1 MRASTVHPSPVDR
14 LSRVLASAATLFAVS
29 LLAALGPACAPAAQ
43 PGGQAERPAE
53 ADLSAIPP
61 GFEGLNPTLWVQT
74 SVEYRGLASQ
84 AYLLAREALDEA
96 LADPSW
102 TAALEQ
108 TEAYSELPAAVIL
121 DIDETVLD
129 NSYYQARLT
138 IEGMPYAPPSW
149 DEWVQESA
157 APPVPGAVA
166 FCQYA
171 ASRGVTVF
179 FVTNRGA
186 HLEEATRA
194 NLEHYDFPFQ
204 EGVDTLL
211 LRGERPGWGSSDKGS
226 RRTEVAAGYRIL
238 LLIGDNMGDFV
249 SAAHGTV
256 AERQAFAEQHASW
269 FGTRWITLPN
279 PQYGSWEGAV
289 LDFDFS
295 QSLQQ
300 QRRVKIDALDPLR

>member
-1 MRASTVHPSPVDR
+1 MRAITAHPSRAHR
-14 LSRVLASAATLFAVS
+14 LSRLAASATTIVCVS
-29 LLAALGPACAPAAQ
+29 VLAALGSACAPAAQ
-43 PGGQAERPAE
+43 PDGEAARPVEGGLA
-53 ADLSAIPP
+53 AIPP

-84 AYLLAREALDEA
+84 AYLQARGMLDQA
-96 LADPSW
+96 LADSSW

-108 TEAYSELPAAVIL
+108 TDAYSELPVAVIL
-121 DIDETVLD
+121 DIDETVLN
-129 NSYYQARLT
+129 NSFYQARLT
-138 IEGMPYAPPSW
+138 VEGEAYAPASW

-157 APPVPGAVA
+157 AAPVPGALE

-171 ASRGVTVF
+171 ASKGVTVF
-179 FVTNRGA
+179 YVTNRNS
-186 HLEEATRA
+186 HLEDATRA
-194 NLEHYDFPFQ
+194 NLEHYELPFQ

-211 LRGERPGWGSSDKGS
+211 LRGERPEWDTGDKGP
-226 RRTEVAAGYRIL
+226 RRTEVASGYRIV

-249 SAAHGTV
+249 SASSGTV
-256 AERQAFAEQHASW
+256 AERQAFADQHPSW

-295 QSLQQ
+295 QPLEQ
-300 QRRVKIDALDPLR
+300 QRQTKIDALDPLR

>member
-1 MRASTVHPSPVDR
+1 MTATALRRSPVHAAALAMTFLC
-14 LSRVLASAATLFAVS
+14 LSLIVGATLACAHAGQPREETARPAVS
-29 LLAALGPACAPAAQ
+29 DLA
-43 PGGQAERPAE
+43 
-53 ADLSAIPP
+53 AIPP

-84 AYLLAREALDEA
+84 SYQLARQRLDEA

-108 TEAYSELPAAVIL
+108 TDEYFDLPAAVIL
-121 DIDETVLD
+121 DVDETVLD

-138 IEGMPYAPPSW
+138 IDAQLYVPPTW
-149 DEWVQESA
+149 DEWVQEGVA
-157 APPVPGAVA
+157 TPVPGALE

-179 FVTNRGA
+179 YVTNRAA
-186 HLEEATRA
+186 HLEEPTSA
-194 NLEHYDFPFQ
+194 NLMQYGFPFQ

-211 LRGERPGWGSSDKGS
+211 LRGERPEWDTSDKAP
-226 RRTEVAAGYRIL
+226 RRTEVASGYRIL

-249 SAAHGTV
+249 SASSGTV
-256 AERQAFAEQHASW
+256 AERKAFADQNASY

-279 PQYGSWEGAV
+279 TQYGSWEGAV
-289 LDFDFS
+289 LGFDFS
-295 QSLQQ
+295 RPLEE
-300 QRRVKIDALDPLR
+300 QRRIKIEALDPKR